1 MAQNEEIILEVKF
14 TDDNTAKRMAEIQNA
29 LAELNAEYSNVKKA
43 IKESGETT
51 AEQARI
57 MGENRAEV
65 KALTNEMKFYEK
77 QLNAEA
83 KQNKDLGD
91 SINAMRTNLS
101 KMVAQY
107 DALSKAE
114 RENIDIGGKLL
125 DQINEQ
131 TDAIK
136 DAEYATQRYQR
147 NVGNYENAI
156 KNALPKQL
164 QFVSSVADSAK
175 EAGGAVPMMKGLQA
189 GIVSVTKAAIAFI
202 ATPIGAVITAIVVV
216 IALLVAGFKTLQKA
230 FQRTETNGDKLAT
243 SMGKLK
249 GLMNAFYKAIEPIAK
264 WFADTFAKAID
275 FIIEKLG
282 NLIEGLQDAL
292 RWLAETTDADWLK
305 DMSNG
310 LDNVVKKTGE
320 MVAVTSELATAE
332 EKLHRMQRESKKI
345 QYEAQIQAE
354 NLRQLRDDES
364 KSLKERTQ
372 ANEELNKVLK
382 KQLNDE
388 LAIANYE
395 VKVAKMR
402 IKANGETKDNLD
414 ALADAEVKVLEI
426 RERVNS
432 QVSEYKANINSLRR
446 EAQQTIKVVDDIYKE
461 IKMMQAEAEVFLEKS
476 ILYNDPKRP
485 KPINYDSEEDEE
497 IEDVTKIYKERN
509 NLRLQYEKMGFDE
522 RLKLQKQ
529 NLDLERAQRIA
540 SGEDAINTELWY
552 QGELTRITAENAEAR
567 KQYALDVANASM
579 AGASQM
585 ISSLKELAEVSGASA
600 EYQKA
605 LALAEVAINTG
616 QAISAGIAS
625 AMATPFPANI
635 GAILTTIASVISGI
649 AQARAAINSAKV
661 PTAKFAQ
668 GGLVTGE
675 GTATSD
681 SIPAMLSNG
690 ESVMTA
696 KATSAYSPILSAMNQ
711 SVGGAPIGASTNTR
725 AMQQLVQQ
733 FADVVVNTPIYTA
746 VTDIN
751 EGQARVAKIV
761 DNSNY

>member
-91 SINAMRTNLS
+91 SINAMRTNLG
-101 KMVAQY
+101 KMVSQY

-136 DAEYATQRYQR
+136 EAEYATQRYQR

-156 KNALPKQL
+156 KNALPQQL
-164 QFVSSVADSAK
+164 QFVQSIAETAQT
-175 EAGGAVPMMKGLQA
+175 AGGARPMLMGLVTSIGA
-189 GIVSVTKAAIAFI
+189 VTKACLAFL
-202 ATPIGAVITAIVVV
+202 ATPLGIVIGAIGVAV
-216 IALLVAGFKTLQKA
+216 LGLVKGIQQLQQSFK
-230 FQRTETNGDKLAT
+230 RTESNGDKLKE
-243 SMGKLK
+243 SMGRLK
-249 GLMNAFYKAIEPIAK
+249 GITTALQIALEPLAR
-264 WFADTFAKAID
+264 WFSNTFAKAID
-275 FIIEKLG
+275 AVLG
-282 NLIEGLQDAL
+282 ALGKMVNGLQKAL
-292 RWLAETTDADWLK
+292 NWLAKTTNSDTIKGWAD
-305 DMSNG
+305 G
-310 LDNVVKKTGE
+310 LENITTATAKVVTASG
-320 MVAVTSELATAE
+320 ELAIAE
-332 EKLHRMQRESKKI
+332 EKLARKQRDARKTMLDY
-345 QYEAQIQAE
+345 QRQAE
-354 NLRQLRDDES
+354 ELRQTRDDA
-364 KSLKERTQ
+364 TQ
-372 ANEELNKVLK
+372 SAEEQEEANRKLLDLLQEQKRVEGGI
-382 KQLNDE
+382 QQE
-388 LAIANYE
+388 AIR
-395 VKVAKMR
+395 VAKLR
-402 IKANGETKDNLD
+402 IQVNGETTENID
-414 ALADAEVKVLEI
+414 AL
-426 RERVNS
+426 S
-432 QVSEYKANINSLRR
+432 
-446 EAQQTIKVVDDIYKE
+446 
-461 IKMMQAEAEVFLEKS
+461 EAETEYADVIERITGQSSEAIKWQNDRLAVLKEES
-476 ILYNDPKRP
+476 AILDEIIRKTLDVNYQAPKVQRP
-485 KPINYDSEEDEE
+485 IFDTEEDD
-497 IEDVTKIYKERN
+497 EDVEDISAILIERN
-509 NLRLQYEKMGFDE
+509 NMRLQYEKMGFDE

-529 NLDLERAQRIA
+529 NLDLEHAQRVA
-540 SGEDAINTELWY
+540 SGEDAINTEMWY

-567 KQYALDVANASM
+567 REYMSQLATSSLSATSDMIGALEELARES
-579 AGASQM
+579 GASEEYM
-585 ISSLKELAEVSGASA
+585 KKLAVAKIAINTATAIAQGVSGA
-600 EYQKA
+600 
-605 LALAEVAINTG
+605 
-616 QAISAGIAS
+616 
-625 AMATPFPANI
+625 MAVPFPANI
-635 GAILTTIASVISGI
+635 PALLATITAVISGI
-649 AQARAAINSAKV
+649 AQAKSALSTANV
-661 PTAKFAQ
+661 PKYAT
-668 GGLVTGE
+668 GGLVQGAGTG
-675 GTATSD
+675 TSD

-696 KATSAYSPILSAMNQ
+696 RATSAYSPILSAMNQ